1 MINCRKCGY
10 SVPSN
15 LKYAI
20 MSNMCPSC
28 GDVLFGDKD
37 MSEISSI
44 SSNISR
50 QEFSQGMNKVL
61 VNDIA
66 LFIFQN
72 YANTYDDT
80 AGLSDI
86 DPDPNDSVD
95 TDVSGDDSLEKIRDE
110 VRREVS
116 LSHDDSDDL
125 DSSNDLDEDSD
136 RKIARLKRLAREA
149 SSASNRGVSVKRVT

>member
-1 MINCRKCGY
+1 MINCKKCGY

-20 MSNMCPSC
+20 MSNVCPSC

-80 AGLSDI
+80 ADLSDI
-86 DPDPNDSVD
+86 GPGYNDSVD
-95 TDVSGDDSLEKIRDE
+95 ADASDDSLEKIRDE

-116 LSHDDSDDL
+116 LGHDDSGDL
-125 DSSNDLDEDSD
+125 DSSNDLDEDGD